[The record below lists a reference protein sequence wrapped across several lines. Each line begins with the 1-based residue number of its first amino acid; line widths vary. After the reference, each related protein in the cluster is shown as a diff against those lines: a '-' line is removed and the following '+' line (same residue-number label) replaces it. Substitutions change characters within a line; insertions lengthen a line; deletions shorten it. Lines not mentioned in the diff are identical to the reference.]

1 MRNGADPE
9 LRDEDGKT
17 PADKARERHDE
28 GHREVLEILQS
39 PSKYSAPHGRRVVE
53 SGRVEMFGLHLHYD
67 QPIRRS

>member
-1 MRNGADPE
+1 LLRNGADPE

-39 PSKYSAPHGRRVVE
+39 PSEKTLTLVYGSFFLFFEFFTLKWTRH
-53 SGRVEMFGLHLHYD
+53 F
-67 QPIRRS
+67 

>member
-1 MRNGADPE
+1 MTKYSLLQVLLRNGADPE

-39 PSKYSAPHGRRVVE
+39 PGKE
-53 SGRVEMFGLHLHYD
+53 SLYNFCFSCARTRYL
-67 QPIRRS
+67 